1 MTTVKKR
8 TVTQGQFNKAEK
20 VVKESKDKII
30 STLKICDG
38 KISYITGAEPSS
50 QNLVPTDEHPFDHFV
65 LICCVEKKEKDVV
78 VKVK

>member
-8 TVTQGQFNKAEK
+8 TFTQGQYNKADK
-20 VVKESKDKII
+20 VVRESKDKIL
-30 STLKICDG
+30 SNLKLLNG

-65 LICCVEKKEKDVV
+65 VV
-78 VKVK
+78 ASF